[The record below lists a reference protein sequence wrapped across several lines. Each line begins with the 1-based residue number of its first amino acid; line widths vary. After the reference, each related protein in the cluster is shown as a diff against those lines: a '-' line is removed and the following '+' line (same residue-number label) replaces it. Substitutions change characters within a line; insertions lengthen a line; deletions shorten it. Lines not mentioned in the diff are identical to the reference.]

1 MFRSN
6 RFKESFTGYSYI
18 ILKYE
23 RDVFNKTDLIYNVFN
38 ESEYVFCDY
47 YSQILK
53 YQSTQTQRFG
63 GIMLGISIAAI
74 LFAVVLFAN
83 FIAVSIQDKS
93 KQIGVLRAIG
103 ATKQQISTIFII
115 QNAMIALIVF
125 AFSCIMVKYA
135 VMPTLLLLGT
145 TTEFPFPW
153 YELKVFDYF
162 ILLGTIVIT
171 SIVASLAPLIK
182 LSKNTP
188 RELMA
193 K

>member
-1 MFRSN
+1 
-6 RFKESFTGYSYI
+6 
-18 ILKYE
+18 
-23 RDVFNKTDLIYNVFN
+23 
-38 ESEYVFCDY
+38 
-47 YSQILK
+47 
-53 YQSTQTQRFG
+53 
-63 GIMLGISIAAI
+63 MLGISIAAI